1 MSSAV
6 LFYRQLAA
14 AWLSMLFKAGPIDH
28 TRSLLFFSAIDH
40 RILVDRLPPPRT
52 I

>member
-6 LFYRQLAA
+6 MFYKQLAA
-14 AWLSMLFKAGPIDH
+14 AWQSMLFKAGPIDR
-28 TRSLLFFSAIDH
+28 TRSLLFFSATDH
-40 RILVDRLPPPRT
+40 RILVDRPPSPRT